1 MDDLIS
7 VMQIIDRY
15 SDKFTEGDYLQL
27 CGKLKKAYDKRS
39 DPVYL
44 FDYENITIP
53 PVGPDEETVN
63 YFYDYYYEKSVDMD
77 GDFLG
82 DQMAYLH
89 REYEAHQPLKR
100 ASPKIK
106 EQVKVHFCR
115 IHSLD
120 RTELDSAN
128 INKKQF
134 DRTCKT
140 FLYLENDFRAKYR
153 ETLERRIRWLELSQ
167 DNLETV

>member
-1 MDDLIS
+1 
-7 VMQIIDRY
+7 
-15 SDKFTEGDYLQL
+15 
-27 CGKLKKAYDKRS
+27 
-39 DPVYL
+39 
-44 FDYENITIP
+44 
-53 PVGPDEETVN
+53 
-63 YFYDYYYEKSVDMD
+63 MD

-89 REYEAHQPLKR
+89 REYDAHQPLKR

-106 EQVKVHFCR
+106 EQVKVHYCR
-115 IHSLD
+115 IHGLD
-120 RTELDSAN
+120 RTDLDSAD

-134 DRTCKT
+134 AKTCKT

-167 DNLETV
+167 DNLEFV

>member
-1 MDDLIS
+1 MDDLVA
-7 VMQIIDRY
+7 VMQIVDRY
-15 SDKFTEGDYLQL
+15 SKSFIEGDYLQL
-27 CGKLKKAYDKRS
+27 CDRLKKAYDKRS

-53 PVGPDEETVN
+53 PVGPDEETAR

-89 REYEAHQPLKR
+89 REYDAHQPLKR

-106 EQVKVHFCR
+106 EQVKVHYCR
-115 IHSLD
+115 IHGLD
-120 RTELDSAN
+120 HTELDNAD

-134 DRTCKT
+134 AKTCKT
-140 FLYLENDFRAKYR
+140 FLYLENDFRLKYR

-167 DNLETV
+167 DNLEFV

>member
-106 EQVKVHFCR
+106 EQVK
-115 IHSLD
+115 
-120 RTELDSAN
+120 N
-128 INKKQF
+128 
-134 DRTCKT
+134 
-140 FLYLENDFRAKYR
+140 
-153 ETLERRIRWLELSQ
+153 
-167 DNLETV
+167 